1 MKTQLNTTIMA
12 LLLATISTAVTATDP
27 TVTVTVPK
35 TEAIVAVPTD
45 TDSKTKDTVTVPT
58 VTASKTP
65 KALKVPT
72 ITVATNPIETI
83 TVTKDDLD
91 AIIKDAVAI
100 ALKDASKK
108 ETTPEEDTSTP
119 EETTLT
125 ETTSTKATD
134 PKVETIVTVPTE
146 ATAAKKLATGYVGVS
161 VGVSNLDMGI
171 ADLMNG
177 ASFDENNQGVKIF
190 VGFDIDDKFSI
201 EGHFANLGGGTISGK
216 HNDSFTLNGKT
227 YTFDIKKADGIT
239 SSTATA
245 SIDATT
251 INYGVSSVYNF
262 TNIYDFINPTNVN
275 KITPFVKLGL
285 HRWET
290 KFDSGAI
297 NVDVDK
303 LTTESGIDAF
313 YGLGVSAEITD
324 GISAKLEFER
334 FGMNKD
340 TDYVSLVIV
349 SDY

>member
-1 MKTQLNTTIMA
+1 MKTQLNTTIMV
-12 LLLATISTAVTATDP
+12 LLLVTISTAVTATDP
-27 TVTVTVPK
+27 TVTATSPK
-35 TEAIVAVPTD
+35 TEAIVAVSTD
-45 TDSKTKDTVTVPT
+45 TDTKTEDIATAPT

-72 ITVATNPIETI
+72 ITVATNPIETV
-83 TVTKDDLD
+83 TVTKEALA

-108 ETTPEEDTSTP
+108 GTTPTPEEVTP
-119 EETTLT
+119 EEIIST
-125 ETTSTKATD
+125 ETISTKATD

-161 VGVSNLDMGI
+161 VGASNLDMGI
-171 ADLMNG
+171 TALG
-177 ASFDENNQGVKIF
+177 STTFDENNHGVKIF

-201 EGHFANLGGGTISGK
+201 EGHFANLGGGTISVQ
-216 HNDSFTLNGKT
+216 NDGSFSLNGT
-227 YTFDIKKADGIT
+227 THNFEVINEDG
-239 SSTATA
+239 SPSTATA

-297 NVDVDK
+297 NVDVDDLK
-303 LTTESGIDAF
+303 TESGIDAF